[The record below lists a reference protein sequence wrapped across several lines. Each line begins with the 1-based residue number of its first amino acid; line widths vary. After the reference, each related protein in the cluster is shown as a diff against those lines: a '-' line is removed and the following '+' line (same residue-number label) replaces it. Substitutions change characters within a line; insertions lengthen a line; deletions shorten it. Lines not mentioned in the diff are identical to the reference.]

1 MTHVRLLIVL
11 SLLATPLVH
20 AEDASTSSATNAAR
34 PTTRPTGEQQ
44 KRIDSL
50 VRDLAADEVV
60 TRERASRELERL
72 GPIALPALKAAME
85 SDDPSVQT
93 HARWLVHEIERPK
106 GEPLIEL
113 EGQVVLG
120 EFGDLQGRFA
130 LGRDFKALGWNGGG
144 VALGNFGAA
153 RSLVI
158 KHDGR
163 HIVLH
168 RAEDGG
174 ITIDVAGD
182 DQEKRHVVAA
192 NEAELKE
199 KHPDTFKL
207 YAQYKNL
214 LDRQQGQLQLRAN
227 VGAVAD
233 NRSFRMVEGNR
244 IVEIDQ
250 QGDAGKVKVTL
261 RDVASNRIMETFE
274 ADSPD
279 ELRKAH
285 PEIGKLYDRFAHLME
300 PGIPV
305 LNKIPHLGRLF
316 VMNPK
321 AKVELR
327 VRDEKAAADLRSRL
341 DAALREAGISD
352 QQRHQIMQRTTESL
366 RERPD
371 GQIIIES
378 DPSGTRAVEK

>member
-11 SLLATPLVH
+11 SLLATPLAH
-20 AEDASTSSATNAAR
+20 AEDASSLTATKASPPTAR
-34 PTTRPTGEQQ
+34 PTDEQQ
-44 KRIDSL
+44 KRIESL
-50 VRDLAADEVV
+50 VRELASDEAA
-60 TRERASRELERL
+60 TRERASRELEKL
-72 GPIALPALKAAME
+72 GSIALPSLKAAME

-93 HARWLVHEIERPK
+93 HARWLVHEIERPSD
-106 GEPLIEL
+106 EPLVEF

-120 EFGDLQGRFA
+120 NLGDLQGRIA
-130 LGRDFKALGWNGGG
+130 VGRDFKALGWNGGG
-144 VALGNFGAA
+144 VALGNFGGA

-158 KHDGR
+158 RHDGR

-182 DQEKRHVVAA
+182 DQEKQHVAAA

-227 VGAVAD
+227 LGVGEA
-233 NRSFRMVEGNR
+233 NRTFRMVEGNR

-261 RDVASNRIMETFE
+261 RDAASNKIMETFE
-274 ADSPD
+274 AGSPA
-279 ELRKAH
+279 ELRNAH

-316 VMNPK
+316 VVNPK
-321 AKVELR
+321 AQVELR
-327 VRDEKAAADLRSRL
+327 LRDEKAASDIRSRL
-341 DAALREAGISD
+341 DAALREAGVSD
-352 QQRHQIMQRTTESL
+352 QQRQQIILRATESL

-378 DPSGTRAVEK
+378 DASGTRTVEK

>member
-1 MTHVRLLIVL
+1 MTHVRLLIIL
-11 SLLATPLVH
+11 SLLATPL
-20 AEDASTSSATNAAR
+20 AGADQASSSTATKAAP
-34 PTTRPTGEQQ
+34 PTTRPTDEQQ
-44 KRIDSL
+44 KRINSL
-50 VRDLAADEVV
+50 LRELAFDEVAA
-60 TRERASRELERL
+60 RERASRELEKL
-72 GPIALPALKAAME
+72 GRIALPSLKAAME

-93 HARWLVHEIERPK
+93 HARWLIHEIERPK
-106 GEPLIEL
+106 DEPLIEL
-113 EGQVVLG
+113 EGQVVIG
-120 EFGDLQGRFA
+120 EFGDLQGRIA

-182 DQEKRHVVAA
+182 DQEKQHVVAA

-214 LDRQQGQLQLRAN
+214 LDRQQGRLQLRAN
-227 VGAVAD
+227 VGAVED
-233 NRSFRMVEGNR
+233 NRTFRMVEGNR

-261 RDVASNRIMETFE
+261 RDAASKKIIETFE
-274 ADSPD
+274 ANSPD

-285 PEIGKLYDRFAHLME
+285 PEVGKLYDRFAHLME

-316 VMNPK
+316 IHPK
-321 AKVELR
+321 AQVEIR
-327 VRDEKAAADLRSRL
+327 RRDEKAAADLRSRL
-341 DAALREAGISD
+341 DTALREAGVSD
-352 QQRHQIMQRTTESL
+352 EQRQQIIQRTTESL

-371 GQIIIES
+371 GQIVIES